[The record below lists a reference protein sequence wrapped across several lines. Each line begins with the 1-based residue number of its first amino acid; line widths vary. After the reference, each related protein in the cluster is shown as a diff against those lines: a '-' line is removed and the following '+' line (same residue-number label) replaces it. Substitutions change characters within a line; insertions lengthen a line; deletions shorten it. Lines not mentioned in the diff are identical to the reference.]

1 MHDRALRQSFVDVLL
16 LADCEPAQSFARC
29 ILEPQGDR
37 RACWGNLA
45 EEAARLFAR
54 TEDALVFWR
63 ALVLVGDARALLVFL
78 DLFRERV
85 EVLIEVVESLSSLPP
100 TVQCAVV
107 SMPET
112 EALLSP
118 ALDLH
123 PAAIELL
130 AASPSMR
137 RKEHALHTAR
147 MRALRALRA
156 GSLLSPD
163 VPPRP
168 EEALCLPGDPP

>member
-1 MHDRALRQSFVDVLL
+1 M
-16 LADCEPAQSFARC
+16 
-29 ILEPQGDR
+29 
-37 RACWGNLA
+37 
-45 EEAARLFAR
+45 
-54 TEDALVFWR
+54 FWR

-78 DLFRERV
+78 DLFRKRV
-85 EVLIEVVESLSSLPP
+85 EVLREVVESLSSLPA

-112 EALLSP
+112 EALLLS
-118 ALDLH
+118 ALELH

-130 AASPSMR
+130 AASPTTR

-147 MRALRALRA
+147 MGALRALRA

-168 EEALCLPGDPP
+168 EEALCLPGDTP